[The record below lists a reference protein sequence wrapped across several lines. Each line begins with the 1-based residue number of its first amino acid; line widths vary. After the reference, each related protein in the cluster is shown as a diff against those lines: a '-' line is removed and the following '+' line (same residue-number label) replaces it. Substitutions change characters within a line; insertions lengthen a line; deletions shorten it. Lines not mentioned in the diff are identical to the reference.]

1 MKVDGRRRTP
11 RLEVSYFEAISSA
24 DLSSFIAL
32 QVQSRGLSPKTAN
45 RYREIL
51 CRLFNWAMNEGGIKL
66 PGDRNPLD
74 RVARYKERAG
84 EIRFLTLQQIDDRL
98 RSRSLSTCSACSPS
112 TSPPV
117 SDRSPTR

>member
-1 MKVDGRRRTP
+1 M
-11 RLEVSYFEAISSA
+11 SYFEAISSA